1 MVEETKCNSCGED
14 LESLPFVCKFCSHS
28 FCTKHQLPE
37 NHNCEGLDKW
47 KRGELKKFKKPI
59 GPPKQKPFD
68 LDRMTEIIMSRGKT
82 VKWYHVVIIL
92 IFLLLIGIGIY
103 LRSQQIFG

>member
-1 MVEETKCNSCGED
+1 MEKETKCLSCGKD
-14 LESLPFVCKFCSHS
+14 LEGLPFVCKFCGHS

-68 LDRMTEIIMSRGKT
+68 LGRMTEIIMGKDRNDIT
-82 VKWYHVVIIL
+82 LAIVVIIIVMFIIL
-92 IFLLLIGIGIY
+92 WY
-103 LRSQQIFG
+103 LMK